1 MMSRIRSKSTLS
13 AEATRSCWRV
23 LGVNAEATRSCCLT
37 LNYRQAFNVSII
49 LLFSNKV

>member
-23 LGVNAEATRSCCLT
+23 LGVNA
-37 LNYRQAFNVSII
+37 
-49 LLFSNKV
+49 